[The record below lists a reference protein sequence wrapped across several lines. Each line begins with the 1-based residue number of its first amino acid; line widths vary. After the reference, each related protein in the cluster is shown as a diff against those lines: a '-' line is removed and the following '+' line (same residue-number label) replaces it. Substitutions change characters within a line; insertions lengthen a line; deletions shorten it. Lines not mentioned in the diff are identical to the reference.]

1 MRMDWDKWIPVAKL
15 AVAVAIGAGA
25 GIGGTK
31 YVSSGQSG
39 SVSKQNVTCK
49 CDCKYPPIKPIDIY
63 LNNKKVN

>member
-1 MRMDWDKWIPVAKL
+1 MRYDWDKWVPVAKL

-31 YVSSGQSG
+31 YVSSPQPAST
-39 SVSKQNVTCK
+39 KQEVTCK

-63 LNNKKVN
+63 LNNKKVS

>member
-1 MRMDWDKWIPVAKL
+1 MRYDWDKWAPVAKL

-31 YVSSGQSG
+31 YVSSPAVQSP
-39 SVSKQNVTCK
+39 SKVECNCN
-49 CDCKYPPIKPIDIY
+49 CKYPPIKPIDIY

>member
-1 MRMDWDKWIPVAKL
+1 MRYDWDKWVPVAKL

-31 YVSSGQSG
+31 YASSPQS
-39 SVSKQNVTCK
+39 SKQEVTCK

-63 LNNKKVN
+63 LNSKKVS